1 MTDQGADSRPRI
13 SAAVVVQRGRVLM
26 VRRRVAEGQLS
37 WQFPAGKIEP
47 GESPERAAVRET
59 LEEAGLRV
67 AAVRSLGERVHP
79 DTHRHMSY
87 IACEVVSGTAHV
99 ADSDEVAEV
108 TWCAHSEISA
118 YVPAGL
124 FPPVQEYLDDV
135 LPR

>member
-1 MTDQGADSRPRI
+1 MTDQGAESRPHI

-47 GESPERAAVRET
+47 GESPEGVAVRET
-59 LEEAGLRV
+59 LEEAGLSV
-67 AAVRSLGERVHP
+67 EAVRSLGERIHP

-99 ADSDEVAEV
+99 ADRDEVAEV

-124 FPPVQEYLDDV
+124 LPPVQQYLDDV